1 MLEISGLDVTIGRT
15 PVLEGVDLHV
25 EPGETVAVV
34 GASGSGKST
43 LARTV
48 LGLHRQDV
56 RVTAQRLR
64 LGDTDL
70 PAPGSKR
77 WRTVR
82 GHRIGYVPQDPGSS
96 LNPVRRIGAQVREAL
111 RHSGSAD
118 SEREAGSRLSEVGLS
133 PDFLKRYPHEVS
145 GGQRQ
150 RVLIAMALA
159 GRPGLIVAD
168 EPTSALDA
176 DVADQVLDT
185 LTSQVGRTSGLLL
198 VTHDLTV
205 VERRADRVVVLDGGR
220 VVESSTSERLVS
232 SPSSSAGR
240 ALLAAIPGGRRPAP
254 VPEPRDEVLTARSI
268 TKRFGS
274 VPALDAVD
282 LTLHRGE
289 TVAVV
294 GPSGSGKSTL
304 ARVLVGLTAPDS
316 GTVDTRGRVQLV
328 AQNPF
333 TALDP
338 RWTVRRIIA
347 ESLRPSLGLTS
358 DQRAVRVREAL
369 DDVGLGRGFA
379 DRYPNE
385 LSGGQSQRVAI
396 ARAVAARPAIVVL
409 DEAVSALDVVSQA
422 TVLDILARLQR
433 EHGTAYVFV
442 THDRTVA
449 ADIAHRTVEVRR
461 GVATELEVVAT

>member
-1 MLEISGLDVTIGRT
+1 M
-15 PVLEGVDLHV
+15 
-25 EPGETVAVV
+25 
-34 GASGSGKST
+34 
-43 LARTV
+43 
-48 LGLHRQDV
+48 
-56 RVTAQRLR
+56 
-64 LGDTDL
+64 
-70 PAPGSKR
+70 
-77 WRTVR
+77 
-82 GHRIGYVPQDPGSS
+82 
-96 LNPVRRIGAQVREAL
+96 
-111 RHSGSAD
+111 
-118 SEREAGSRLSEVGLS
+118 
-133 PDFLKRYPHEVS
+133 
-145 GGQRQ
+145 
-150 RVLIAMALA
+150 
-159 GRPGLIVAD
+159 
-168 EPTSALDA
+168 
-176 DVADQVLDT
+176 
-185 LTSQVGRTSGLLL
+185 
-198 VTHDLTV
+198 
-205 VERRADRVVVLDGGR
+205 
-220 VVESSTSERLVS
+220 
-232 SPSSSAGR
+232 
-240 ALLAAIPGGRRPAP
+240 
-254 VPEPRDEVLTARSI
+254 LTARSI